1 MSKRNLFLVMFA
13 GLVPFTTPVAAI
25 AADMASGYYEQ
36 SDSSGAY
43 DWSGAYGGAHV
54 GISNADIPNPLS
66 KKTGWQLGGQ
76 AGANFQSGQ
85 FVYGGEVDG
94 SYSTGTQYKIGNGA
108 ELERHWDMAAK
119 ARAGVALD
127 RTLVYGTAGYGLT
140 KFDAKRNVT
149 SGSNW
154 EGGLLLGAGVEQA
167 LTDKVSAKI
176 EYNHVDYGKVRS
188 TVSGGTKQIN
198 ELDSNTLKAGL
209 NYRF

>member
-1 MSKRNLFLVMFA
+1 MSRRNLFLVMFA
-13 GLVPFTTPVAAI
+13 GLVPFTAPAAAI

-36 SDSSGAY
+36 SGSSGAH
-43 DWSGAYGGAHV
+43 DWSGMYAGGHV
-54 GISNADIPNPLS
+54 GVTSDRFPNPFS
-66 KKTGWQLGGQ
+66 EKTGWQIGGQ

-94 SYSTGTQYKIGNGA
+94 SYSTGARYNIGDGA
-108 ELERHWDMAAK
+108 ELERHWDLAAK
-119 ARAGVALD
+119 ARAGVAFD
-127 RTLVYGTAGYGLT
+127 RTLVFGTAGYGVT

-149 SGSNW
+149 SGNNW

-167 LTDKVSAKI
+167 LTDKVSAKV

-188 TVSGGTKQIN
+188 DVAGVGRKVN

-209 NYRF
+209 NYKF

>member
-13 GLVPFTTPVAAI
+13 GLVPFTAPVAAT
-25 AADMASGYYEQ
+25 AADMASGYYAQ

-43 DWSGAYGGAHV
+43 DWSGMYAGGNV

-76 AGANFQSGQ
+76 AGMNFQSGQ
-85 FVYGGEVDG
+85 FVYGAELDG
-94 SYSTGTQYKIGNGA
+94 SYSTGTRYNIGDGA
-108 ELERHWDMAAK
+108 ELERHWDAAAK
-119 ARAGVALD
+119 ARAGVAFD
-127 RTLVYGTAGYGLT
+127 RTLVYGTAGYGVT

-149 SGSNW
+149 SGPNW

-167 LTDKVSAKI
+167 LTDKVSAKV

-188 TVSGGTKQIN
+188 DVAGVGRKVN

-209 NYRF
+209 NYKF